1 MFIVEQA
8 DLEPFLAKSSQYF
21 REYIER
27 GLRSVEQGGGGV
39 PATTA
44 GGRSS
49 VLVDSNTTTG
59 QPTHLVYLER
69 LKRYLNYS

>member
-1 MFIVEQA
+1 MEQA

-27 GLRSVEQGGGGV
+27 GLRSVELQVQGGGGV
-39 PATTA
+39 PASTA

-69 LKRYLNYS
+69 LKR